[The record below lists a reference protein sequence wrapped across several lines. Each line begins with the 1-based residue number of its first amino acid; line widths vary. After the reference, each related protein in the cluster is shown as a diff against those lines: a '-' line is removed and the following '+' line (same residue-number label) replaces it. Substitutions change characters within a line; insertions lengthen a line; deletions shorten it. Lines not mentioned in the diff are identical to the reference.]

1 MTYDF
6 FELDDPHAFWRNLA
20 LRAKKGA
27 VFMSPE
33 TKEILGQAISI
44 LATLVT
50 IVSYQ
55 FNHKGKL
62 LIAQTLSTALLSASY
77 FFLGA
82 TSGFALNIVG
92 IVRNFCFYFQPK
104 TGRVPYF
111 TGAFFSLAMG
121 VVGALSWQGPVS
133 LLIIVALMV
142 NAVCMSVLSPQGLRI
157 SILFTCAAI
166 LTYNIFVFNI
176 GAILNEGFSIVSSAV
191 GILRYRQK
199 STEK

>member
-1 MTYDF
+1 
-6 FELDDPHAFWRNLA
+6 
-20 LRAKKGA
+20 
-27 VFMSPE
+27 MSPL

-44 LATLVT
+44 LATLCT

-55 FNHKGKL
+55 FNDKRKL
-62 LIAQTLSTALLSASY
+62 LVAQTLSTALLSASY

-92 IVRNFCFYFQPK
+92 IVRNICFYFQPK
-104 TGRVPYF
+104 TGKLPYI
-111 TGAFFSLAMG
+111 TGVLFALAMG
-121 VVGALSWQGPVS
+121 VVGVLSWQGPVS
-133 LLIIVALMV
+133 LLIIAALMV
-142 NAVCMSVLSPQGLRI
+142 NAVCMSVLSAQGLRI
-157 SILFTCAAI
+157 SILFTCSAI

>member
-1 MTYDF
+1 
-6 FELDDPHAFWRNLA
+6 
-20 LRAKKGA
+20 
-27 VFMSPE
+27 MSPQV
-33 TKEILGQAISI
+33 KEILGQAISI

-55 FNHKGKL
+55 FNNKGRL

-104 TGRVPYF
+104 AGKIPYL

-121 VVGALSWQGPVS
+121 VVGALSWQGPIS

-166 LTYNIFVFNI
+166 LTYNVLVFNV
-176 GAILNEGFSIVSSAV
+176 GAMLNEGFSIVSSAV
-191 GILRYRQK
+191 GIVLYERAKRDGRRK
-199 STEK
+199 TE